1 MVFFQYKPPPIKK
14 KLNAS
19 QRGDGDSSIS
29 SPATRAAGSSVVKQN
44 SNFSNTY
51 SLTDPHYTSKTPT
64 TQSRTLAS
72 KSNTVVKKQQ
82 VSTRVE
88 EDSPAD
94 YINQSTITKRSSGG
108 GKQQLKTT
116 SFSRVKRT
124 SHQSPS
130 SLTEDTITDTNG
142 TFNVPLRYQPKA
154 TKMES
159 SNRQMTSA
167 SRRLFAALEYSDN
180 SSDEGSGHVGTNGY
194 GNGRRVDRHCSQLNK
209 VAVYKESIAKQCI
222 ETDPR

>member
-1 MVFFQYKPPPIKK
+1 MTP
-14 KLNAS
+14 S
-19 QRGDGDSSIS
+19 QRGDGDSSILS
-29 SPATRAAGSSVVKQN
+29 SATRPAGSSVVKQN

-51 SLTDPHYTSKTPT
+51 GLTDPRYTSKTPT
-64 TQSRTLAS
+64 SQSSRPLAS

-88 EDSPAD
+88 EDSPTD
-94 YINQSTITKRSSGG
+94 YVNQSTMTKTSGG

-124 SHQSPS
+124 SHHSPS
-130 SLTEDTITDTNG
+130 SLTEDTTETSG
-142 TFNVPLRYQPKA
+142 TFNVPLHYQPKA
-154 TKMES
+154 TKTELS
-159 SNRQMTSA
+159 SRQMTSA

-180 SSDEGSGHVGTNGY
+180 SSDEGSGHVSANGFS
-194 GNGRRVDRHCSQLNK
+194 NGRRVDRHRSQLNK
-209 VAVYKESIAKQCI
+209 AAVYKEPGAKQDI

>member
-1 MVFFQYKPPPIKK
+1 MFFFQYKPPPIKK
-14 KLNAS
+14 KLTPS
-19 QRGDGDSSIS
+19 QRSDGDSGIS
-29 SPATRAAGSSVVKQN
+29 SSATRPAGSSVVKQN

-64 TQSRTLAS
+64 SQLSRPLAS

-82 VSTRVE
+82 VSTKVE
-88 EDSPAD
+88 EDSPTD
-94 YINQSTITKRSSGG
+94 YINQSTITKSSGG
-108 GKQQLKTT
+108 RKQQLKTT

-124 SHQSPS
+124 SHHSPS
-130 SLTEDTITDTNG
+130 SLTEDTITETNG
-142 TFNVPLRYQPKA
+142 TFNVPLHYQPKA

-159 SNRQMTSA
+159 SSRQMTSA

-180 SSDEGSGHVGTNGY
+180 SSDENSGHVGTNGHS
-194 GNGRRVDRHCSQLNK
+194 NGGRVDRHRSQLNK
-209 VAVYKESIAKQCI
+209 VAVYKEPAAKQYI